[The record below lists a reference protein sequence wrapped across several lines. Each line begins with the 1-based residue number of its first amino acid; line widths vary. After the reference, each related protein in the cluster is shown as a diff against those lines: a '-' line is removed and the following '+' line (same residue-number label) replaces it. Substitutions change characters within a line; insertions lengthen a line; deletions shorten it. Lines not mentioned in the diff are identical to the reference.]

1 MGLYSAGKEEER
13 FPDEKNFENMNPW
26 RQTGLSCDNKYKQR
40 GIDQSHSPATQL
52 TTFLVTESNSIKNN
66 DEKPGSG
73 SGMAD
78 TPDRRV
84 DFSPP
89 LCWLG
94 GDVITI

>member
-1 MGLYSAGKEEER
+1 MGLYSAGKEEGR
-13 FPDEKNFENMNPW
+13 FPDWKDCENMNPW
-26 RQTGLSCDNKYKQR
+26 RQTWLSCDNKYKQR
-40 GIDQSHSPATQL
+40 GIDQSHFPVA
-52 TTFLVTESNSIKNN
+52 FLVTESNSIKNN